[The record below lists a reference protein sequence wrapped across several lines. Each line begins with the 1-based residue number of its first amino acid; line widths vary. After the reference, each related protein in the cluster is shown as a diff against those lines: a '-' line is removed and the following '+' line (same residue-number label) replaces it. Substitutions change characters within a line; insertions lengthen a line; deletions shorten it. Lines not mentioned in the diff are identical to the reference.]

1 MTDAEN
7 ITKLAQAEAKRRGGL
22 SEDALALLF
31 IAQHGALLQYV
42 AAWSRW
48 LKWDGVR
55 WQYDDTLRVY
65 DMIRTACRE
74 ALGSKASKKFDAKTV
89 AGVERLAKSDRRVA
103 ATVDQWD
110 QDEWALNT
118 PAGVVDLKSGKLR
131 AARREDYIT
140 KCTAVAP
147 GGDCP
152 QWLAFLDRVLG
163 GDGELRLFLQRVAG
177 YSLTGVTYE
186 HALFFGHGAGG
197 NGKNVFINTIAGLMG
212 DYAAVA
218 AMETFIASNTDHHP
232 TDLAGLRGARLV
244 TASETEEGRRWAES
258 RIKALTGGD
267 RISARFMRQDF
278 FEFTP
283 HFKLFIIGNH
293 KPSLRAVDEA
303 MRRRMNLIPF
313 TVTIPREERDERL
326 SEKLKAEWPGILAW
340 AIEGCM
346 NWQGETLAQPEA
358 VRTATDQYLASEDAI
373 ALWLGECCTQNGND
387 SAASS
392 ALFLSWRAWAERAGE
407 FVGNQKRFTQAL
419 EDRGF
424 VREHTR
430 TGARFLR
437 IAAKP
442 QEPEPDRHS
451 YWD

>member
-1 MTDAEN
+1 MSDMEN

-31 IAQHGALLQYV
+31 AAQHGEQLRYV
-42 AAWSRW
+42 ASWSRW
-48 LKWDGVR
+48 LQWDGVR
-55 WQYDDTLRVY
+55 WQYDNTLHVY
-65 DMIRTACRE
+65 DMIRTACRD

-110 QDEWALNT
+110 QDQWAVNT
-118 PAGVVDLKSGKLR
+118 PGGVVDLKSGKLR

-140 KCTAVAP
+140 KCTAVTP

-152 QWLAFLDRVLG
+152 QWLAFLDRAMG
-163 GDGELRLFLQRVAG
+163 RDGDLRLFLQRVAG
-177 YSLTGVTYE
+177 YSLTGITYE
-186 HALFFGHGAGG
+186 HALFFGYGTGG
-197 NGKNVFINTIAGLMG
+197 NGKNVFINTIAGLIG
-212 DYAAVA
+212 DYAATA
-218 AMETFIASNTDHHP
+218 PMETFIARNTDHHP

-267 RISARFMRQDF
+267 SIAARFMRQDF
-278 FEFTP
+278 FTYSP
-283 HFKLFIIGNH
+283 QFKLFIIGNH

-303 MRRRMNLIPF
+303 IRRRMNLIPF
-313 TVTIPREERDERL
+313 TVTIPLEERDEKL
-326 SEKLKAEWPGILAW
+326 SEKLKSEWPGILAW
-340 AIEGCM
+340 MIEGCLE
-346 NWQGETLAQPEA
+346 WQGEGLAQPEA
-358 VRTATDQYLASEDAI
+358 VRNATDQYLAAEDAI
-373 ALWLGECCTQNGND
+373 ALWLDECCTQHGND

-392 ALFLSWRAWAERAGE
+392 ALFLSWRTWAERAGE

-424 VREHTR
+424 VRKHAR

-437 IAAKP
+437 LAVKP
-442 QEPEPDRHS
+442 QEPEHDRRS
-451 YWD
+451 Y